1 MTKRIESAIAAGTIE
16 DKIAK
21 LEAHKK
27 AIEEKIAE
35 CQEAWKRSK
44 KPKLAIPFVPE
55 EGEKY
60 WLYMNDYYMETINEK
75 AVGDF
80 DRIKVGNSFRT
91 EEEAKLAY
99 EKLCAEAELLRM
111 CDEMDIIGNGIVI
124 TPQFCRDDKRWFATE
139 WFVSLTCPYRFAS
152 YESCRDAI
160 DKLGDRKLRLIFNIP
175 LED

>member
-1 MTKRIESAIAAGTIE
+1 MTKRIETAIAAGTIE

-27 AIEEKIAE
+27 AIEAKIAE
-35 CQEAWKRSK
+35 CQDAWERSK

-60 WLYMNDYYMETINEK
+60 WLYMNESYIETTNEK

-80 DRIKVGNSFRT
+80 DRIKEGNCFRT
-91 EEEAKLAY
+91 NEEAKLAY
-99 EKLCAEAELLRM
+99 EKYCAEAELLRM
-111 CDEMDIIGNGIVI
+111 CDGLDIIGNGIVI
-124 TPQFCRDDKRWFATE
+124 TPQFCRDDKRWFATQ

-152 YESCRDAI
+152 YESCNAAI
-160 DKLGDRKLRLIFNIP
+160 NKLGDRKLRLIFNIP